1 MKESIVPPPTAAETH
16 LKNHRYWITVSKE
29 TQSKGLQRE
38 LKVEKW
44 NNLRSPVYRL
54 EEREVSTVSKMGE
67 GFLGQELCGQKL
79 EQTLSMRGVATDK
92 HTL

>member
-1 MKESIVPPPTAAETH
+1 MKESIVLPPTAAETH
-16 LKNHRYWITVSKE
+16 LKNHRYWITVSRE

-54 EEREVSTVSKMGE
+54 EEREVSTVSKMGG
-67 GFLGQELCGQKL
+67 GFLGARALWAEARADPEHARSGN
-79 EQTLSMRGVATDK
+79 
-92 HTL
+92 